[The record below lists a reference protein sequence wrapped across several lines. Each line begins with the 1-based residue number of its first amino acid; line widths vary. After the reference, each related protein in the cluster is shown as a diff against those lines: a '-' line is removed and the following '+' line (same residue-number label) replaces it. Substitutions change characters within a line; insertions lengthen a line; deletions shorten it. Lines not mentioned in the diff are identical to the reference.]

1 MNIFSI
7 LDSLA
12 VTPIEAIDETGLV
25 DVAAVLK
32 EVNSIDSKRNFS
44 YTKWNEKDR
53 HSIRKYLS
61 DNGAEA
67 AVRKFKKEVYDLE
80 RMY

>member
-25 DVAAVLK
+25 

-61 DNGAEA
+61 DNGAAA